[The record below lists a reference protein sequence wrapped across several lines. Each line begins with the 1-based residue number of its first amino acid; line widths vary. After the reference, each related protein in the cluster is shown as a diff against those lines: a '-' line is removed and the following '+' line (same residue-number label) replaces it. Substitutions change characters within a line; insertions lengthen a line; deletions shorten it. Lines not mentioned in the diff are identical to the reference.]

1 MANFFHVFMFHEKY
15 LFSSRNSTLLFD
27 EQDPLWV
34 RLCVESE
41 YALRSEYAKDAESY
55 EYA

>member
-27 EQDPLWV
+27 EQDPLWI